1 MSRPASAVLAA
12 LIVLVAAAPAS
23 AAEDVVIDWARTPP
37 LSGTVEGDAVVITA
51 GPGGGSFP
59 LTVIEA
65 PPVGAPGYA
74 VLGRVSYED
83 VEGQGFLEMW
93 SVFPGGVRAFSRTLG
108 TGGPMAALSGTA
120 GWREFSLPF
129 RLREIDGVPSS
140 LEIGVVLPGAGSV
153 RIGPLRLVSQGVPV
167 PSTEDGAWWSARTA
181 GIVGAAGGT
190 LIGVMGA
197 LLGSLAAR
205 GRSRGL
211 VLAAMTALAVA
222 GAGLTIAGVVAVA
235 ISQSFA
241 VWFTLLLPGVLLL
254 AVFGTR
260 IRGARRSY
268 AEAELRRIRAMDR
281 A

>member
-1 MSRPASAVLAA
+1 VSRPASAALAA
-12 LIVLVAAAPAS
+12 LIVLVIAAPAS
-23 AAEDVVIDWARTPP
+23 ADGDVLIDWAHTPP
-37 LSGTVEGDAVVITA
+37 LSGTVEDDAVVITA

-74 VLGRVSYED
+74 VVGRVSYED

-93 SVFPGGVRAFSRTLG
+93 SVFPGGVRAFTRTLG
-108 TGGPMAALSGTA
+108 TEGPMAALSGTA

-153 RIGPLRLVSQGVPV
+153 RIGPLRLVSQGAPA
-167 PSTEDGAWWSARTA
+167 TEDGAWWSSRTA
-181 GIVGAAGGT
+181 GIAGAAGGT
-190 LIGVMGA
+190 LIGVLGA

-205 GRSRGL
+205 ERSRRF
-211 VLAAMTALAVA
+211 VLAVMTALAVS

-235 ISQSFA
+235 VSQPFA
-241 VWFTLLLPGVLLL
+241 VWFTLLLPGLLLL
-254 AVFGTR
+254 AIFGTR
-260 IRGARRSY
+260 IRGVRRSY